1 MGVLWTKYVFFLAC
15 CSGFTFGSPNK
26 CDEVRKVFQ
35 LRQIGPN
42 QLLPLSPRPGSD
54 LQVCMSKNLTCCTK
68 KMEEKYQVA
77 ARRDIQNLLQ
87 TSSSSLKFLISR
99 NVAAFQETFEALM
112 RQAENHTNVVL
123 QESYRNMADEAVGP
137 VQELFT
143 DISLFLLGSELNIDD
158 LVQRFFEALFP
169 LVYNHLINPGL
180 SDISPGYAECVRSS
194 SRDVRPFGGAP
205 SLLADQIARSGV
217 SGKLLLQALHLGIEV
232 INTTDHLQLSREC
245 RRALL
250 KMHYCPHCQGLTQSK
265 PCMGYCLNVM
275 RGCLASMAE
284 IDTHWREFVRSL
296 EGLSARMH
304 GPQDLEQVLLGVHTL
319 LHDAVGHAQK
329 NGPRLS
335 AQVHKL
341 CGPPSRRPAQSVSIQ
356 HSSSGSSSR
365 ESIPLKALVRV
376 SGDSLAVRRRDFL
389 NSLRLYRTY
398 YGGLADQL
406 CVSELAA
413 GDGLSCWNGTD
424 IVKSYTL
431 RVVGNGIKA
440 QSANP
445 EVKVKGADPVIN
457 QIIDKLKHINQ
468 LLQGKSIPKLGSLDQ
483 IETGSG
489 DLEGRYSG
497 DCDDE
502 DGCGGSGGGEVQRK
516 VRVTKLS
523 PDVTGD
529 HKHHHHHHYPPAEDS
544 VIGGRS
550 RSLGLTGAIWALILP
565 CLHMLLA
572 L

>member
-1 MGVLWTKYVFFLAC
+1 MAVLLLRTDCIFFLAC
-15 CSGFTFGSPNK
+15 FCGLAFGNPNR

-42 QLLPLSPRPGSD
+42 QLLPLSPRLGSD
-54 LQVCMSKNLTCCTK
+54 LQVCMSKNQTCCTK
-68 KMEEKYQVA
+68 KMEEKYQLA
-77 ARRDIQNLLQ
+77 ARRDIQNLIQ
-87 TSSSSLKFLISR
+87 TSSSSLKFLMSR
-99 NVAAFQETFEALM
+99 NVAAFQETFEVLM
-112 RQAENHTNVVL
+112 KQAENHTNAVL
-123 QESYRNMADEAVGP
+123 QDSYGNMADQAVGP
-137 VQELFT
+137 VRELFT
-143 DISLFLLGSELNIDD
+143 DISLFLLGSEHNVDE
-158 LVQRFFEALFP
+158 LVQRFFDALFP

-194 SRDVRPFGGAP
+194 SRVVRPFSGAP
-205 SLLADQIARSGV
+205 GLLSDQIARSGV

-341 CGPPSRRPAQSVSIQ
+341 CGPPSRRPTQSVSIQ
-356 HSSSGSSSR
+356 HSSR
-365 ESIPLKALVRV
+365 ELIPLQVPVRV

-406 CVSELAA
+406 CVSELASS
-413 GDGLSCWNGTD
+413 DGLSCWNGTD

-440 QSANP
+440 QAANP
-445 EVKVKGADPVIN
+445 EVKVKESDPVIN

-468 LLQGKSIPKLGSLDQ
+468 LLQGKSIPKLGTLDQ

-489 DLEGRYSG
+489 DAEGRYSG

-502 DGCGGSGGGEVQRK
+502 DGCGGSGGGEIKSKVQR
-516 VRVTKLS
+516 VSKLS
-523 PDVTGD
+523 PDVTSD
-529 HKHHHHHHYPPAEDS
+529 RNHHHHHYPSAEGS
-544 VIGGRS
+544 EMGRS
-550 RSLGLTGAIWALILP
+550 KSLGLTGSIFVFILP
-565 CLHMLLA
+565 CIQMLLG